1 MMTIMLLFLQ
11 NNLPNFWWIIK
22 KKYTVKCQVCDK
34 EIGDIPNSDLAT
46 QHINENPGHL
56 DYRVIMEMILPAL
69 SDNQPTLNTDKVQ

>member
-1 MMTIMLLFLQ
+1 MNYKT
-11 NNLPNFWWIIK
+11 K

-34 EIGDIPNSDLAT
+34 EIGDTPNSDLAK

-69 SDNQPTLNTDKVQ
+69 SDNQPTLNADKVQ